1 MIRKFLA
8 LLVVSILIQAVCV
21 NTASANVK
29 PDKQARSTE
38 KVRLGISKLG
48 VGPESK
54 VEVRLRDRSKLA
66 GYIREIKEDSFVV
79 AEAKTGAPVSVAYS
93 NVAQVKGQNLST
105 GAKIAIGI
113 AIGAGIALIIL
124 AIYLKCCTG

>member
-8 LLVVSILIQAVCV
+8 LLVVSILIQAVVCL
-21 NTASANVK
+21 NTASASVK

-38 KVRLGISKLG
+38 KVRLSISKLG
-48 VGPESK
+48 VGQESK
-54 VEVRLRDRSKLA
+54 VEVRLRDRSNLA
-66 GYIREIKEDSFVV
+66 GYIREINDDSFVI

-105 GAKIAIGI
+105 GAKIGIGI
-113 AIGAGIALIIL
+113 VIGFLAVVAIIFA
-124 AIYLKCCTG
+124 TR